1 MPGALS
7 WRPVGAGI
15 NDRPSASKK
24 STTTFDWLDLCI
36 VIWVTSISEKF
47 ADPQESISLL
57 RQDRP
62 STSLEGEND
71 DGSDMECGLSLVAKA
86 LTHRFGARGEREP
99 ATDLGADAAGAPAG
113 CDGGPRDPPCDT
125 AVERHCPTN

>member
-36 VIWVTSISEKF
+36 VIWVTSISKF
-47 ADPQESISLL
+47 ADPQESKSLL
-57 RQDRP
+57 RQERP

-71 DGSDMECGLSLVAKA
+71 DGSDMECGLSLLPKA
-86 LTHRFGARGEREP
+86 LTHRFGARDERGP
-99 ATDLGADAAGAPAG
+99 ATDLGTELPGAPAS
-113 CDGGPRDPPCDT
+113 
-125 AVERHCPTN
+125 